1 MEDNMSL
8 IEFENENDYSAII
21 KVVGVGGGGSNAINS
36 MVADN
41 IRGVEFIIANT
52 DVQSLDKSECPGK
65 VQIGGELTRGLGAG
79 SNPETGRN
87 AAEESENIIRDMLNG
102 SDMVFITAGM
112 GGGTGTGAAPV
123 ISRIAKETGALTV
136 GVVTKPFPF
145 EGKRRMKQ
153 AEEGIAEL
161 KKVVDTLIVIPNQ
174 KLLSYVGQQ
183 TSFKEAF
190 SMVDDILKQA
200 VCSISDLIIIP
211 GLINLDFADVKTVMH
226 NMGDAIMGTGIAKGQ
241 ERAIL
246 AAQQAISSPLLDTQ
260 SISGAKGVIVNITA
274 GEDMTLKELSAATK
288 IIFEEAGKDVDLF
301 SGYVL
306 DKNMG
311 DELKVT
317 VIATGFNSKPIE
329 QMEKSQ
335 DILRGN
341 YNRKSEEIMEIE
353 DTPLFRESSSNNS
366 STFNKNEEID
376 LEKDSS
382 VVSADPKIISDGL
395 TEVEN
400 LSYNEARLAGMFG
413 MNILDPIA
421 IKEILE
427 NGVSVPIV
435 ITDIRNP
442 EKTNDFSSWAVDT
455 IADFSH
461 AELRHQT
468 KVSILAGV
476 STMMVSTSS
485 CEMPLSRILGTI
497 FSKT

>member
-21 KVVGVGGGGSNAINS
+21 KVVGVGGGGSNAVNS

-65 VQIGGELTRGLGAG
+65 VQIGAELTRGLGAG

-87 AAEESENIIRDMLNG
+87 AAEESENIIRDMLGG

-200 VCSISDLIIIP
+200 VCSISDLIVIP
-211 GLINLDFADVKTVMH
+211 GLINLDFADVKC
-226 NMGDAIMGTGIAKGQ
+226 IMGSMGKALMGSGTAAG
-241 ERAIL
+241 ENRAVE
-246 AAQQAISSPLLDTQ
+246 AAQKAISSPLLDEATVD
-260 SISGAKGVIVNITA
+260 GARGILINITG
-274 GEDMTLKELSAATK
+274 GENLTLMEINEASEMIQKNAHEDAH
-288 IIFEEAGKDVDLF
+288 IIFGSVIDQQME
-301 SGYVL
+301 
-306 DKNMG
+306 
-311 DELKVT
+311 DEMRVT
-317 VIATGFNSKPIE
+317 VIATGFDQATASPIE
-329 QMEKSQ
+329 ERPKLRKVVGGNPQIESDDSASSFKHLKTLASSIKDENQ
-335 DILRGN
+335 DSGNLNANFDIPTFLR
-341 YNRKSEEIMEIE
+341 KH
-353 DTPLFRESSSNNS
+353 
-366 STFNKNEEID
+366 
-376 LEKDSS
+376 
-382 VVSADPKIISDGL
+382 AD
-395 TEVEN
+395 
-400 LSYNEARLAGMFG
+400 
-413 MNILDPIA
+413 
-421 IKEILE
+421 
-427 NGVSVPIV
+427 
-435 ITDIRNP
+435 
-442 EKTNDFSSWAVDT
+442 
-455 IADFSH
+455 
-461 AELRHQT
+461 
-468 KVSILAGV
+468 
-476 STMMVSTSS
+476 
-485 CEMPLSRILGTI
+485 
-497 FSKT
+497 